1 MKELAPVFRY
11 LKKYKKKLFY
21 GFFVVIISVGLQVI
35 YPIFIGKAIDELTFR
50 TGQYPIFYYALAI
63 IGLTLFSGVFLFLTR
78 KTIIVVS
85 REIENDLRYDFF
97 SHMQTLDR
105 NFYNK
110 NTTGDIMARA
120 TNDINNVRNFLGPG
134 IMYSFQTFFRTVLT
148 ITILVKLSLKITLI
162 SLLPLPLVSIIVYY
176 IMKLTYSRSMKVQA
190 AFASMTTKAQ
200 ETFSGIRVIKSYV
213 REKYVENDF
222 QNISE
227 DYRKKSLALARMQ
240 AYSFPLMFVLTGLS
254 AILVIYF
261 GGLEVIG
268 GRFTVGNIASFL
280 VYLGQ
285 LTWPI
290 IAFGW
295 ILNLV
300 QMAAPS
306 MKRLTNM
313 MFAKPSIA
321 DSDKTDF
328 SIKPDDIKGKI
339 EFRNVSFKYE
349 GTDMYV
355 LRNIN
360 LKVESGM
367 TLGIIGHTGSG
378 KSTLVSLLPRLYDV
392 EEGEVLIDDI
402 NVKKIPLDILRKSIG
417 MVPQEAFLFSET
429 LGNNIGYSSD
439 IPEMPLIEWAAK
451 VAGLKKDIESFPDKY
466 NTEIGERG
474 ISLSGGQK
482 QRAALARAI
491 YRKPKILILDDSLSA
506 VDTNTEEEILKE
518 LKNLMKDRTSILIS
532 HRISTIRNS
541 DYIIVL
547 SEGKIAEEGTHEE
560 LLGMQGIYYNIHLKQ
575 LLEEEIQETE

>member
-50 TGQYPIFYYALAI
+50 TGEYPIFYYALAI

-85 REIENDLRYDFF
+85 REIENDLRFDFF
-97 SHMQTLDR
+97 SHLQKLDR

-222 QNISE
+222 QNISK

-261 GGLEVIG
+261 GGMEVIG

-321 DSDKTDF
+321 DSKETDF

-355 LRNIN
+355 LRNVN

-451 VAGLKKDIESFPDKY
+451 VAGLKKDIELFPDKY

-518 LKNLMKDRTSILIS
+518 LKNLMKDRTSLLIS
-532 HRISTIRNS
+532 HRISTIRNA

-575 LLEEEIQETE
+575 LLEEEIRETE

>member
-97 SHMQTLDR
+97 SHMQALDR

-355 LRNIN
+355 LRNVN

>member
-97 SHMQTLDR
+97 SHMQALDR

>member
-355 LRNIN
+355 LRNVN

>member
-97 SHMQTLDR
+97 SHMQALDR

-339 EFRNVSFKYE
+339 EFRNV
-349 GTDMYV
+349 
-355 LRNIN
+355 N